1 MVRGCFFALR
11 QVRLKG
17 AVAVLPACLLAK
29 LIGGRWLPPARVD
42 GLPVLLELKSL
53 HFVGFPALEILHYV
67 ENMAVEILHFV
78 DNGMK

>member
-1 MVRGCFFALR
+1 MR
-11 QVRLKG
+11 QVCSIG
-17 AVAVLPACLLAK
+17 AAAVLSVCVPAE
-29 LIGGRWLPPARVD
+29 LIGGRWLLPVRVD

-53 HFVGFPALEILHYV
+53 HFVGFPALEILHFV